1 MSFMFH
7 PYPYSDPQAVND
19 VSGQGV
25 SPVRGLHAV
34 TRSIS
39 ALLREGKR
47 VGLDVY
53 PGADYLSL
61 VNVVRNLCA
70 EEAVDFI
77 DASGLLKS
85 PEYIDALTLPYLPE
99 DRTADPV
106 LPCAATQA
114 IIEAAR
120 AAGNDQAR
128 FTPVPGA
135 THDDVWQLAAQ
146 TAGLG
151 DWLFA
156 QRNAAFGVE
165 RAF

>member
-34 TRSIS
+34 ARSIS

-70 EEAVDFI
+70 GEAVDFI

-85 PEYIDALTLPYLPE
+85 RRILMRCSCPICRRIA
-99 DRTADPV
+99 RRI
-106 LPCAATQA
+106 PCCSTGGGIRRATPGCSRK
-114 IIEAAR
+114 AR
-120 AAGNDQAR
+120 
-128 FTPVPGA
+128 
-135 THDDVWQLAAQ
+135 W
-146 TAGLG
+146 
-151 DWLFA
+151 
-156 QRNAAFGVE
+156 
-165 RAF
+165 RACRRA